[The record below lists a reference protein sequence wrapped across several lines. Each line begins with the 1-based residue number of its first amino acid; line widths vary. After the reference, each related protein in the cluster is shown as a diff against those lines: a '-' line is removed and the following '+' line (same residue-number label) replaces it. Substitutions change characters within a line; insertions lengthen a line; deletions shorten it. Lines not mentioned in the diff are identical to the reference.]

1 MEEAKLILQL
11 LFYGVMIFLLIR
23 FIIFACKE
31 QRKINKIRKQ
41 DKANGIKKFFAIA
54 HVEGLGVVENA
65 HCSVIL
71 SPSNLV
77 ISCTGKEYSLPL
89 GRITYVDF
97 IVDANKIRYLQNNM
111 ARGIAGAAL
120 FGVSGAVIGSAPK
133 SKVEHEAIGY
143 AVIGYRDAQGKE
155 KVVILK
161 DQSPNS
167 YICSK
172 LVKALNSCI
181 HTTVEKVEL

>member
-1 MEEAKLILQL
+1 MEGIKLILFL
-11 LFYGVMIFLLIR
+11 LFYGVIIFLLIR
-23 FIIFACKE
+23 LIISACKE
-31 QRKINKIRKQ
+31 QSNINKIRKQ
-41 DKANGIKKFFAIA
+41 DKANGIKRFFAIA

-65 HCSVIL
+65 QCSVVL

-77 ISCTGKEYSLPL
+77 INCTGKEYTLPL

-97 IVDANKIRYLQNNM
+97 IVDANKIRYLQSSM
-111 ARGIAGAAL
+111 AKGIAGAAL
-120 FGVSGAVIGSAPK
+120 FGVSGSVIGSTPK
-133 SKVEHEAIGY
+133 SKVEHEAISY
-143 AVIGYRDAQGKE
+143 AVIGYRDARGKE
-155 KVVILK
+155 KVIILR

-172 LVKALNSCI
+172 LVRALNACI

>member
-1 MEEAKLILQL
+1 MEKMKLILLL
-11 LFYGVMIFLLIR
+11 LFYGAIIFLLIK
-23 FIIFACKE
+23 FIIYACKE
-31 QRKINKIRKQ
+31 QGKINKIRKQ

-77 ISCTGKEYSLPL
+77 ISCTGKEYTLPL
-89 GRITYVDF
+89 RRITYVDF
-97 IVDANKIRYLQNNM
+97 NVDANKIRYLQSNM

-143 AVIGYRDAQGKE
+143 AVIGYWDAEGKE
-155 KVVILK
+155 KVIILK